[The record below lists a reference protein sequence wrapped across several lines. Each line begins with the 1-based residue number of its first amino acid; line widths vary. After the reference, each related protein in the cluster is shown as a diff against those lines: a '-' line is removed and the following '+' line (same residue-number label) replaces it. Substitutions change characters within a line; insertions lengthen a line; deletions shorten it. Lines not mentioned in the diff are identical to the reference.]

1 MSISPKNRSAIV
13 ELTQNSEKLIYMR
26 LKEWLEDEIL
36 SGSFPENTQ
45 IPSVAELSVSFKLN
59 HITVLKSV
67 NMLSEAGIL
76 YKKRGIGTFVAEGAA
91 GKIRNERHSE
101 FYQKYIVS
109 MISEAKKLG
118 ITADELT
125 EMTERGYHNE

>member
-1 MSISPKNRSAIV
+1 M
-13 ELTQNSEKLIYMR
+13 ELTQNSEKLVYVR

-36 SGSFPENTQ
+36 SGAFPEDTQ

-67 NMLSEAGIL
+67 NLLSDAGIL

-91 GKIRNERHSE
+91 EKIRAQRHGE
-101 FYQKYIVS
+101 FFKKYIVS
-109 MISEAKKLG
+109 MIAEAKKLG
-118 ITADELT
+118 ITAEMLL
-125 EMTERGYHNE
+125 EMTERGYRNE

>member
-1 MSISPKNRSAIV
+1 MIYMSISPKNRSAIV
-13 ELTQNSEKLIYMR
+13 ELTQNSDKLIYMR

-67 NMLSEAGIL
+67 NMLSDAGIL
-76 YKKRGIGTFVAEGAA
+76 YKKRGIGMFVSPGAA
-91 GKIRNERHSE
+91 EAIRQRRKEE
-101 FYQKYIVS
+101 FYQVRLKELLT
-109 MISEAKKLG
+109 EAHSLG
-118 ITADELT
+118 ITTEELI
-125 EMTERGYHNE
+125 RHLSK